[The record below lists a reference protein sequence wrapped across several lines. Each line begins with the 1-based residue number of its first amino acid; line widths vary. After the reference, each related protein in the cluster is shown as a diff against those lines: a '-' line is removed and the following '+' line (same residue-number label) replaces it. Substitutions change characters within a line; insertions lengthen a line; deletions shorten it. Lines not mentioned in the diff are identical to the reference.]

1 MRRDEWPESGPWREF
16 LEHLFWLYGKAGR
29 PTLSAIAKNTKVPVA
44 SLSEYFA
51 GKRMMPRDKLFKVVE
66 FLGGELDPAE
76 SLWLRARASLD
87 EEKPPPPK
95 SESLYRID
103 VGICRVPGKRPK
115 PEALL
120 GREGLTQAVAERL
133 EAGRPTVLCGP
144 SGIGKTAIAVT
155 VADERIE
162 AGKGAYLWIRT
173 GDADAETA
181 LADITRV
188 LGVSADVIRDG
199 SEARLL
205 GIQQIMRQHQITLC
219 LIDDVR
225 RPDTLAAIL
234 LAIPRELPVLITTQ
248 LPIRPEDLFEVEGL
262 DPAAAAEMLAV
273 HAGKEIYRRQK
284 DAHQLCHDLE
294 HRPYAIELAGLRL
307 RNHAMSPSELAEDI
321 DNAAGT
327 VDQRLVRDAVT
338 MTGNAQAQA
347 AMVAFTVFF
356 SGTLTAELLATYL
369 EVDLATAR
377 LTMAALAGLGLV
389 KPAPQGGVFEM
400 HESTRARAAE
410 LFCPDPAAQRPQVI
424 RAVRQFVASYKDDHQ
439 LLGRDIDNVL
449 RAAEFALGGPELVAI
464 VGTLA
469 TCGFFDAHGLARR
482 EVALLDAAIEATPE
496 VGGDQAMRHLLLGK
510 RGNAY
515 FATGNI
521 DRAIETLRASLTI
534 APDRSREALVL
545 GVIGKLLAFSGDR
558 AESDRHFHRA
568 YRIADS
574 EKDEVTT
581 VQILLEET
589 VAAFKQEDF
598 QRLRELCEQGLPLS
612 RRNRLRRLEAMLL
625 SNLGVAEFRL
635 GIAAALARHT
645 EAERICIAL
654 ESKHLLA
661 MVNRTLA
668 ADHHAQEKFDQAQHH
683 YREALRLYE
692 ELGKAQQEATLRQLM
707 HQFGYLK

>member
-29 PTLSAIAKNTKVPVA
+29 PTLAAISKNTKVPVA

-51 GKRMMPRDKLFKVVE
+51 GKRMIPRDKLFKVVE

-76 SLWLRARASLD
+76 SLWLRAKASLD

-95 SESLYRID
+95 SDSLYRID
-103 VGICRVPGKRPK
+103 VAICRVPGKRSK
-115 PEALL
+115 PEVLL
-120 GREGLTQAVAERL
+120 GREGLAQAVAERL
-133 EAGRPTVLCGP
+133 DAGRPTVLCGP

-155 VADERIE
+155 VADQRIE

-188 LGVSADVIRDG
+188 LGVSADVMRDG

-205 GIQQIMRQHQITLC
+205 GIQQVMRHHQIALC
-219 LIDDVR
+219 VIDDVR
-225 RPDTLAAIL
+225 RPETLAAIL

-248 LPIRPEDLFEVEGL
+248 LTIRPEDLFEVEGL
-262 DPAAAAEMLAV
+262 DPAAAAELLAV

-307 RNHAMSPSELAEDI
+307 RNQAMSPSELADDI
-321 DNAAGT
+321 DNASGT
-327 VDQRLVRDAVT
+327 VDQRLVRDAVST
-338 MTGNAQAQA
+338 AGNAQAQG

-356 SGTLTAELLATYL
+356 SGTLTAELLAMYL
-369 EVDLATAR
+369 EVDVATAR
-377 LTMAALAGLGLV
+377 LTMAALAGLGLI
-389 KPAPQGGVFEM
+389 KGAPQGGVFEM
-400 HESTRARAAE
+400 HDSTRARAVE
-410 LFCPDPAAQRPQVI
+410 LFCPDPAALRPRAI

-439 LLGRDIDNVL
+439 LLRRDIDNVL
-449 RAAEFALGGPELVAI
+449 RAAEFALGGSELVAI

-469 TCGFFDAHGLARR
+469 MCGFFDEHGLGPR
-482 EVALLDAAIEATPE
+482 EVALLDAAIEATSDS
-496 VGGDQAMRHLLLGK
+496 GGDQAMRHLLLGK
-510 RGNAY
+510 RGNAH
-515 FATGNI
+515 FQTGNI
-521 DRAIETLRASLTI
+521 DRAVETLRAALAI

-545 GVIGKLLAFSGDR
+545 GVIGKALAFAGDR
-558 AESDRHFHRA
+558 VESDRHFHRA
-568 YRIADS
+568 YRMADA

-581 VQILLEET
+581 VRILLEET

-598 QRLRELCEQGLPLS
+598 PRLRELCEQGLPLS
-612 RRNRLRRLEAMLL
+612 RRNRLRNIEATLL

-635 GIAAALARHT
+635 GIQAALARHT
-645 EAERICIAL
+645 EAERICVAL
-654 ESKHLLA
+654 ESKQLLA

-668 ADHHAQEKFDQAQHH
+668 ADHHAQEKFDIAQHH

-692 ELGKAQQEATLRQLM
+692 ELGKAQQEAALRRLM